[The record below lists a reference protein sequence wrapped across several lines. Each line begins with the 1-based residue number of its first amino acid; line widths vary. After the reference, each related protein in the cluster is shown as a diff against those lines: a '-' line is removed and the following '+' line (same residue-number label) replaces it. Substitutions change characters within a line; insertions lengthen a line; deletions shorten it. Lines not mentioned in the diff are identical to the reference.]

1 MAKATM
7 RLGEDFSRMISEL
20 GKRTDEIVPKVLE
33 VGGDIVLEKV
43 RDNLTGVLSRESSG
57 ELLRS
62 LGKSPARVNRD
73 GNTDIKIGF
82 AENRTDGKS
91 NALLANVLEYGK
103 AGQPPKPFL
112 KPAKKQT
119 QTAAEA
125 AMKSKLEEEIRA
137 IQ

>member
-1 MAKATM
+1 MK
-7 RLGEDFSRMISEL
+7 LGEDFSRMVSEL

-43 RDNLTGVLSRESSG
+43 RDNLTGVLSGESSG

-103 AGQPPKPFL
+103 AGQPPKPFF

-119 QTAAEA
+119 QTTVEA

>member
-1 MAKATM
+1 MK
-7 RLGEDFSRMISEL
+7 LGEDFSRMVSEL

-33 VGGDIVLEKV
+33 VGGDIVLDKV
-43 RDNLTGVLSRESSG
+43 RDNLTGVLSGESSG

-62 LGKSPARVNRD
+62 LGKSPARVNRE

-103 AGQPPKPFL
+103 VGQPPKPFF

-119 QTAAEA
+119 QTTVES